1 MALNHARLPIPPPG
15 LYADANLDIFLLIT
29 QNIFEKIY
37 SFEFSKTRIKN
48 QALRKYITM
57 KLINKILYFC
67 NKNN

>member
-1 MALNHARLPIPPPG
+1 M
-15 LYADANLDIFLLIT
+15 

-57 KLINKILYFC
+57 KLINKFLYFC

>member
-1 MALNHARLPIPPPG
+1 M
-15 LYADANLDIFLLIT
+15 

-37 SFEFSKTRIKN
+37 SFEFPETRIKN

-57 KLINKILYFC
+57 KLINKFLYFC